1 MRPLPHLPLLAVV
14 CLVLSAGCFGAV
26 SGGTDAPRTPVG
38 TLVQG
43 TTPTGDWDPNDSV
56 AVQRFTSGA
65 AVCERSNVQTRM
77 TLSGTATAEGVTV
90 TVDGNLS
97 VTNVARFAPPAALV
111 EDAPGRYT
119 LWVSSR
125 EDTRRTPQACD
136 GHLPYEAVF
145 DLPHEGLDEFHLTVM
160 HDGERVATWGNE
172 SA

>member
-14 CLVLSAGCFGAV
+14 CLVLTAGCLGAV
-26 SGGTDAPRTPVG
+26 GGGTDAPRTPVG
-38 TLVQG
+38 TPVQG
-43 TTPTGDWDPNDSV
+43 TTPTGDWDPTDSV

-65 AVCERSNVQTRM
+65 AVCERSNVPARLTI
-77 TLSGTATAEGVTV
+77 SGNATAGVVTV
-90 TVDGNLS
+90 TVDGNVG
-97 VTNVARFAPPAALV
+97 VTDVARFAPPAALV

-125 EDTRRTPQACD
+125 EDTRRTLQACD
-136 GHLPYEAVF
+136 GHIPYEAVF
-145 DLPHEGLDEFHLTVM
+145 DLPHDGLDEFHLAVM